1 MLNIEHCVI
10 SSSSMVLIQLLS
22 LFCTSPAVCGLPNN
36 NMHPNPH
43 LFELAGIKKK
53 KKKRLKQT
61 NVKLVS
67 RVASSKSLSRH
78 RVSGELPPGLT

>member
-53 KKKRLKQT
+53 KKEAET
-61 NVKLVS
+61 NE
-67 RVASSKSLSRH
+67 RET
-78 RVSGELPPGLT
+78 RVSGCVIKVAFKASCER

>member
-53 KKKRLKQT
+53 KKR
-61 NVKLVS
+61 
-67 RVASSKSLSRH
+67 
-78 RVSGELPPGLT
+78 G